1 MMDVMLSA
9 NLDDEAVVGH
19 GEGED
24 VAAAAAHEGVH
35 EAREDALRL
44 PQDREHLTR
53 VHVYP

>member
-1 MMDVMLSA
+1 MGEISRCSILKA

-35 EAREDALRL
+35 K
-44 PQDREHLTR
+44 TR
-53 VHVYP
+53 